1 MASMVGKLVLITG
14 NLGIG
19 NAAAESL
26 SMIWGQKSHS
36 SAAIMRRQKS
46 SPAFPK
52 GHD

>member
-1 MASMVGKLVLITG
+1 MVGRLVLITGG

-26 SMIWGQKSHS
+26 SMIWGEESHS